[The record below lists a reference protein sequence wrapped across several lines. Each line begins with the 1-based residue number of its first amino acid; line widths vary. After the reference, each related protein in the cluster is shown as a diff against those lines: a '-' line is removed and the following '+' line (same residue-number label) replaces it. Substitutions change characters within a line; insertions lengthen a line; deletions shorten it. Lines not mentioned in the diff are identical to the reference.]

1 MVRTLVFFSSRWVVK
16 NHVYTPKF
24 TLLGCAFAGEHGKGA
39 VNGHQTGLL
48 QVDAMF
54 TCPFWH
60 RISGVSVCPVP
71 VCPLVVSWQVR
82 VLTDRTVATV
92 LSTDGVHTT
101 TAEGLQLVESLAV
114 EARSIIRVISAG
126 SSQSAAL
133 AGGLTNRFQIWLI
146 FSRRGDDFFDG

>member
-1 MVRTLVFFSSRWVVK
+1 MGGQWSSDRS
-16 NHVYTPKF
+16 P
-24 TLLGCAFAGEHGKGA
+24 
-39 VNGHQTGLL
+39 
-48 QVDAMF
+48 
-54 TCPFWH
+54 
-60 RISGVSVCPVP
+60 SGGRDVHVP
-71 VCPLVVSWQVR
+71 VLASHQWSQRVPRSSLPSCCVWQVR

-133 AGGLTNRFQIWLI
+133 AGG
-146 FSRRGDDFFDG
+146 